1 MSKNFDLD
9 LNFGEIF
16 EKKVNDMLKCKGDI
30 EVKTERDKWA
40 ETGNICIEIRYKG
53 EPSGLS
59 ITEADTWIHFLS
71 INNSIVGGFIFPV
84 KELKFI
90 VKRLLIDSGAK
101 IVYGGDNGASELVLL
116 PIDKI
121 FEKGGGYVNPKQ
133 SAK

>member
-1 MSKNFDLD
+1 MSKNFDVD

-16 EKKVNDMLKCKGDI
+16 EEKVNNMLKCKGNI

-59 ITEADTWIHFLS
+59 TTEADTWIHFLS

-84 KELKFI
+84 KELQLI
-90 VKRLLIDSGAK
+90 VKKLLYEGVARK
-101 IVYGGDNGASELVLL
+101 VNGGDSDASQLVLL
-116 PIDKI
+116 PIGRI
-121 FEKGGGYVNPKQ
+121 FEKGAGYVDTK
-133 SAK
+133 